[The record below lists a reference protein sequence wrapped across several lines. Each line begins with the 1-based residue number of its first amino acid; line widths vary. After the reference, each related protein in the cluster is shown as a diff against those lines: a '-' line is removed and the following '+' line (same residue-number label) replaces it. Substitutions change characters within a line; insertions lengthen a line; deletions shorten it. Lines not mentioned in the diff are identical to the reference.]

1 MRHIFSQLR
10 AAVEL
15 WDLVKNDPYPT
26 DRFLGNYFHL
36 HRKKFGSRDRRFL
49 SEIIYSL
56 FRNRTYLEAWAAASH
71 ETGSLFVVFM
81 AIFLEDLLPLPE
93 WSESLRSQF
102 PKIDTE
108 KLATALKAKELPP
121 EIQKQKLPRGKEWS
135 LKYSFPE
142 WLVTKWIAQFG
153 EEETQLLL
161 ESAQVRPPFVIR
173 ANTLKA
179 SRDSLL
185 ETLNQKG
192 WQVSKTERTETGI
205 LFKERAN
212 LFDSEEFQEGFFEV
226 QDEGSQ
232 LVCEMIDA
240 KPGEL
245 VWDVCAGGGGKSLAI
260 AARMQNKGRIIA
272 TDIRQKKLDDLRKRA
287 KRAGVMTIFPAD
299 LERMEEI
306 HAIRKGVDKIVVD
319 APCSGTGTLRR
330 NPDAKGKLK
339 PEIFLRNQLDQ
350 IEIVEKSLP
359 RLKVGGKLF
368 YITCSLEPE
377 ENEQV
382 MQKVLERHPEL
393 QIVPY
398 PRSREGYFRLFPHKH
413 ETDGFF
419 LAIAEKT
426 K

>member
-1 MRHIFSQLR
+1 MEGL
-10 AAVEL
+10 L
-15 WDLVKNDPYPT
+15 T
-26 DRFLGNYFHL
+26 DA
-36 HRKKFGSRDRRFL
+36 
-49 SEIIYSL
+49 E
-56 FRNRTYLEAWAAASH
+56 
-71 ETGSLFVVFM
+71 
-81 AIFLEDLLPLPE
+81 FLENLSQKGSDPEIMGSAPL
-93 WSESLRSQF
+93 WFS
-102 PKIDTE
+102 K
-108 KLATALKAKELPP
+108 LPP
-121 EIQKQKLPRGKEWS
+121 DLQKQKLPREKEWS

-153 EEETQLLL
+153 EEEARLLL
-161 ESAQVRPPFVIR
+161 GSAQVRPPFVIR
-173 ANTLKA
+173 VNTLKV
-179 SRDSLL
+179 SREKLL

-192 WQVSKTERTETGI
+192 WQVSKTPRAETGI

-240 KPGEL
+240 KPGEI
-245 VWDVCAGGGGKSLAI
+245 VWDVCAGGGGKSLAL

-306 HAIRKGVDKIVVD
+306 HAMRKGADKIVVD

-339 PEIFLRNQLDQ
+339 PEIFLRNQQDQ
-350 IEIVEKSLP
+350 VAIVEKSIP
-359 RLKVGGKLF
+359 HLKIGGRLF

-393 QIVPY
+393 QLVPY